1 MSHPWRRLLLPGLMT
16 ALMLAVLVGL
26 GTWQVQR
33 LLWKTAVLG
42 EITRAEAA
50 PAIDLPA
57 TAAPF
62 APAPFSKVRV
72 NGQLRPAPT
81 ALMGAEV
88 RTLPAGPTMGARLIA
103 VLDRPPARPLLVDLG
118 WVPGKATPT
127 LPTGPVTIE
136 GFVHPG
142 ETASWFSAS
151 DDRAQ
156 RHVYTLDPLVL
167 ADLLGAPAEPF
178 VLVALGPSP
187 PGGWPDPARHL
198 PRPPNNHLIYA
209 ATWYGFAL
217 TLVIIF
223 AVWAI
228 RNLRA

>member
-1 MSHPWRRLLLPGLMT
+1 MSRSWRRLLLPGLMT

-33 LLWKTAVLG
+33 LLWKTEVLG
-42 EITRAEAA
+42 EIARAESA

-57 TAAPF
+57 TPPAF
-62 APAPFSKVRV
+62 AKVRAS
-72 NGQLRPAPT
+72 GQLRSGPT

-88 RTLPAGPTMGARLIA
+88 RTLPTGPTMGARLIA
-103 VLDRPPARPLLVDLG
+103 VLDRGSAQPLLVDLG
-118 WVPGKATPT
+118 WVPTKATPA
-127 LPTGPVTIE
+127 LPAGPVTIE

-142 ETASWFSAS
+142 EAASWFSAS

-156 RHVYTLDPLVL
+156 RHVYTLDPRVI
-167 ADLLGAPAEPF
+167 AELLGVQAAPF
-178 VLVALGPSP
+178 VLVALGPTP
-187 PGGWPDPARHL
+187 ATGWPDPARHL

-217 TLVIIF
+217 TLIIIF

-228 RNLRA
+228 RNHRA